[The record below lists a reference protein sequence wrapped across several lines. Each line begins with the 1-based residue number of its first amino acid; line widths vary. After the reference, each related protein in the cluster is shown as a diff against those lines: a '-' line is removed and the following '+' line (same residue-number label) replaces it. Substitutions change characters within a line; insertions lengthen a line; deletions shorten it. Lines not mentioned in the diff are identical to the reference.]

1 MISLIILDSTL
12 GDLLD
17 LKGVMSIVLFWWAKT
32 KFVVVVVVQADDCIF
47 WYRYIWGWNTSSTK
61 TAKHTGIRRPFNT
74 LYIV

>member
-32 KFVVVVVVQADDCIF
+32 KFVVVVVVVQVDDCIF
-47 WYRYIWGWNTSSTK
+47 W
-61 TAKHTGIRRPFNT
+61 
-74 LYIV
+74 